1 MIKGMLLNE
10 EFTIDKLIVS
20 GSSELKSIIEPLTEI
35 SFGPADGDPDM
46 ALFNLL
52 SETIPGVKLLEYQPM
67 EIDENVVY

>member
-1 MIKGMLLNE
+1 MLLNE

-20 GSSELKSIIEPLTEI
+20 GSSELKSIIEPLAEI
-35 SFGPADGDPDM
+35 GFGPSAGDPDM

-67 EIDENVVY
+67 EINENVVY